1 MHGRLTISGPFLSLV
16 ALITHGLGPWANP
29 ARGQQIEYELD
40 YATYFGGAHGEEARE
55 VVCTAD
61 GSVVIGGQTVSF
73 DFPVT
78 AGVVQET
85 YAGED
90 PSCGHPGICGGD
102 MFLVRLS
109 GNARQTE
116 AATFFGGSKQERN
129 TYGLELDD
137 EGNVVFCTGTRSLD
151 LPTTPG
157 AYQTAYGGG
166 TADMMV
172 AKVSADLT
180 QLLWCTY
187 VGASGEDWVR
197 GGLALDIDDNVYL
210 FGRTD
215 SAGFPAPPG
224 SLQLPGAGADAVIVK
239 LTSDA
244 STLEFAARIG
254 GTQDETIMGG
264 RIGDDGRIHFADH
277 TWSADLPTTPE
288 APQGAFGGGAVDVH
302 WGVINAA
309 GSQLLR
315 LTYLGGGGDEFAE
328 HRILLRPDGSTILT
342 GFTSSADFP
351 TTPGAAQPNML
362 GSSDGFITRLSPDGT
377 QWNFSTFLGGT
388 GEGEF
393 YLMPT
398 SDAQGNLYFVG
409 ATGSADFPVTQ
420 GALQSTYAGGS
431 SDGVLAVLSGD
442 GTELLY
448 ATFVGG
454 SGEDLV
460 RGLTFGPDGEVLLVG
475 KTNSPDFPV
484 TFDAEHPIL
493 AGDFDAFIVRLE
505 NVPNPVPTVSDWGV
519 IVMAL
524 LILVAG
530 TLVLRHC
537 QSSPKRRP
545 PA

>member
-1 MHGRLTISGPFLSLV
+1 MHGRATISTACLLQLV
-16 ALITHGLGPWANP
+16 LTLHGVGPWIDLAH
-29 ARGQQIEYELD
+29 GQQIEYQLD
-40 YATYFGGAHGEEARE
+40 YATYFGGSHAEEGRE
-55 VVCTAD
+55 VVCTND
-61 GSVVIGGQTVSF
+61 GSIVFGGQTYSS

-78 AGVVQET
+78 PGVVQET

-90 PSCGHPGICGGD
+90 PACGHPGICGGD

-109 GNARQTE
+109 GDARQTE

-129 TYGLELDD
+129 TYGLELD
-137 EGNVVFCTGTRSLD
+137 GQGQVVFCTGTRSLD

-166 TADMMV
+166 TADMMA

-187 VGASGEDWVR
+187 VGAGGEDWVR
-197 GGLALDIDDNVYL
+197 GGLALDAEDSMYL

-215 SAGFPAPPG
+215 SADFPTPPG
-224 SLQLPGAGADAVIVK
+224 SLQMPGAGSDAVIVK
-239 LTSDA
+239 LTADA

-264 RIGDDGRIHFADH
+264 RVGDDGRIHFAGH
-277 TWSADLPTTPE
+277 TWSTDLPTTPG
-288 APQGAFGGGAVDVH
+288 APQGAFGGGAADLH
-302 WGVINAA
+302 WGVINAD

-315 LTYLGGGGDEFAE
+315 LTYLGGSGDEFAE
-328 HRILLRPDGSTILT
+328 HRLLFRPDGSTVLT

-351 TTPGAAQPNML
+351 TTPGAAQPDML
-362 GSSDGFITRLSPDGT
+362 GNSDGFISCLSPDGT
-377 QWNFSTFLGGT
+377 QWYFSTFLGGT

-409 ATGSADFPVTQ
+409 ATGSPDFPVTQ

-431 SDGVLAVLSGD
+431 SDGVLAVLSSD
-442 GTELLY
+442 GGQLRY
-448 ATFVGG
+448 ATFLGG
-454 SGEDLV
+454 SGEDLI
-460 RGLTFGPDGEVLLVG
+460 RGLTFGPEGEVILVG

-484 TFDAEHPIL
+484 TIDAEQPAL
-493 AGDFDAFIVRLE
+493 AGDFDAFIVRLT
-505 NVPNPVPTVSDWGV
+505 NAADSVPTVSGWGV
-519 IVMAL
+519 VVMTL

-530 TLVLRHC
+530 TLVLRLPHTVV
-537 QSSPKRRP
+537 K
-545 PA
+545 